1 MDTYW
6 IWWVAALAL
15 LIMEMFTGTFYMLS
29 VALGLAVAGLCAY
42 LDMPWG
48 GQVMVAVLLCT
59 SSLAAIHHWK
69 KHDGPP
75 DTQANF
81 SYDVGQTV
89 QVVRWMDERHAR
101 VSYRGAEWDAELT
114 PSSTADTTK
123 VAWRIKEIS
132 GSHLNIESL

>member
-15 LIMEMFTGTFYMLS
+15 VIMEIFTGTFYMLS
-29 VALGLAVAGLCAY
+29 MALGFAVAGLCAY
-42 LDMPWG
+42 MGMPWG
-48 GQVMVAVLLCT
+48 GQMVVATLLC
-59 SSLAAIHHWK
+59 SGSLAAIYSWK
-69 KHDGPP
+69 KNDPP
-75 DTQANF
+75 PNPQANF

-114 PSSTADTTK
+114 PSSSVNTAKTT
-123 VAWRIKEIS
+123 WRIKEVV
-132 GSHLNIESL
+132 GSHLNIE